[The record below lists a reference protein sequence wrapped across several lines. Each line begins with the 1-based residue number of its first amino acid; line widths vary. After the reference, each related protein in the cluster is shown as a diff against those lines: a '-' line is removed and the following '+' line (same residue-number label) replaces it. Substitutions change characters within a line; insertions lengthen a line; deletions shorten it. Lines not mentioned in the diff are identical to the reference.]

1 MYNADQIEEMIY
13 EYHWRK
19 NVLLEEGYEL
29 DSNSTAQYG
38 VESTMPKAQGGTSD
52 KVLDIVARNDVLY
65 RVLYEHLEVVNFIN
79 KYEYYIDNDKNLNM
93 LYLFKKGKRPSEVK
107 KIMNI
112 GRTNFD
118 SRMEDIINV
127 YLREQEKHAQ
137 TNKHYQHNKHYK
149 HNMQDKHN
157 QRNQRNQQDKHY
169 QH

>member
-1 MYNADQIEEMIY
+1 MYTAEQIEEMIY

-52 KVLDIVARNDVLY
+52 KVLDIVTRNDVIYRILY
-65 RVLYEHLEVVNFIN
+65 KHLEVVSFID
-79 KYEYYIDNDKNLNM
+79 KYEHHIDNDKNLNI
-93 LYLFKKGKRPSEVK
+93 LYEIKKGKRPTEIK

-112 GRTNFD
+112 GRTNFE
-118 SRMEDIINV
+118 SRMTDIVNV
-127 YLREQEKHAQ
+127 YLNEQDK
-137 TNKHYQHNKHYK
+137 HNKH
-149 HNMQDKHN
+149 NQQDKHN
-157 QRNQRNQQDKHY
+157 QRY